1 MKAKLDTSLWY
12 QDHKLLKVR
21 EGASTEEIKITSQT
35 MVMCLHPDK
44 HQFSTWVQD
53 NYVHYTDMQ
62 LEAMI
67 TQGGKVLLDYWHRW
81 QQARENMI
89 AQDQGICKQ
98 APILPHTSYIHA
110 YTIVHA
116 YMYTY
121 GFVSCTCAALDPS
134 CNLVMCMFL

>member
-12 QDHKLLKVR
+12 PDHKLLKVR

-35 MVMCLHPDK
+35 MVLCLHPDK

-53 NYVHYTDMQ
+53 NYVNYNDLQ